1 MDKDTDLGGPIGTF
15 PPTQLPLVQAAS
27 SADPIQRDRALTAL
41 IDCYWKPVY
50 KYLRVKWS
58 ISNEEAKDLTQEF
71 FARALE
77 KGFFEKF
84 DPARAR
90 FRSYIRMA
98 VDGLAGNERRAA
110 GRKKRGGDLQ
120 GRSLDFLQ
128 AEEELRAVR
137 TRPDADSDEF
147 FHREWVRNL
156 FGLAVEELRRRCQ
169 ESKKDLP
176 FLLFER
182 YDLQEAGAHPPLTY
196 DQLGREFNLPTTQV
210 TNYLAFARRE
220 FRRIVLEK
228 LRAATGSDEDFR
240 AEARQLLGGLGP

>member
-1 MDKDTDLGGPIGTF
+1 M
-15 PPTQLPLVQAAS
+15 
-27 SADPIQRDRALTAL
+27 
-41 IDCYWKPVY
+41 
-50 KYLRVKWS
+50 
-58 ISNEEAKDLTQEF
+58 
-71 FARALE
+71 
-77 KGFFEKF
+77 
-84 DPARAR
+84 
-90 FRSYIRMA
+90 
-98 VDGLAGNERRAA
+98 
-110 GRKKRGGDLQ
+110 
-120 GRSLDFLQ
+120 
-128 AEEELRAVR
+128 R

-156 FGLAVEELRRRCQ
+156 FGLAVEELQRRCE
-169 ESKKDLP
+169 ESKKNLP